1 MKLTTE
7 KLKKLIREELENVN
21 KGMTE
26 SIPDGAIP
34 NPTFDEPQI
43 RVVTTS
49 GKLHHVHFMGFGP
62 NKRAEVHLPSQRL
75 SRKAAEKLMSMKGQG
90 MTISDAPGLAQYLST
105 FTKNIGEEEIASAK
119 VV

>member
-1 MKLTTE
+1 MKLTTQR
-7 KLKKLIREELENVN
+7 LKKLIREELENID
-21 KGMTE
+21 KGITE
-26 SIPDGAIP
+26 SIPPGAIA

-43 RVVTTS
+43 RVVTMS

-62 NKRAEVHLPSQRL
+62 NKRAEVHLPSERL

-90 MTISDAPGLAQYLST
+90 MTIGDVPGLAQYLST
-105 FTKNIGEEEIASAK
+105 FFRNIGEEEIASSK